1 MRKVIELQMKFWKK
15 DISQIKFNLKSRD
28 EIPKLLMDYSTYT
41 VLQELDK
48 KDEFKFQVHHKS
60 HVS

>member
-1 MRKVIELQMKFWKK
+1 MELWKK
-15 DISQIKFNLKSRD
+15 DISQNKFGLKSRE
-28 EIPKLLMDYSTYT
+28 EILKLLIGFYSTYT
-41 VLQELDK
+41 VLQELEK